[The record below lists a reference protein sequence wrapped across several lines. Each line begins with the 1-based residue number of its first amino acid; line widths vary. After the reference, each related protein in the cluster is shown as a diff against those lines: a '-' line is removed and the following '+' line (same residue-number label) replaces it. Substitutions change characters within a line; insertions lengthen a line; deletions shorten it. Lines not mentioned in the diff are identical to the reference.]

1 MVEFITVADVDT
13 LLPADWAGDGD
24 PELAVLH
31 ANAYLNTLTFKAWDE
46 GEQPDAVTRAGAEL
60 AREAANER
68 LFVSSEGDVKR
79 ERVKAGDV
87 EAETE
92 FTEGSRPTTAAMSFV
107 DALLAPWLERKAAWT
122 LLRRL

>member
-24 PELAVLH
+24 PELAVLQ
-31 ANAYLNTLTFKAWDE
+31 ANAYLNTLTFKAWD
-46 GEQPDAVTRAGAEL
+46 EQPDAVTRAGAEL
-60 AREAANER
+60 AREAANKR

-92 FTEGSRPTTAAMSFV
+92 FTEGSRPTTAAMAFV
-107 DALLAPWLERKAAWT
+107 DALLAPWLERKAAWA